1 MIEDDDDDEMIN
13 EYNDDDDDE
22 MINKYNAKL
31 EGVRDEMRP
40 RVWTSAASHERDVMA
55 LLSTSWLSPLS
66 AAAARF
72 PLDTALFFV
81 YPGWPYSRVDKRAR
95 RATFQLHL

>member
-1 MIEDDDDDEMIN
+1 MEYLCISHMMIEDDDDDEMIN

-40 RVWTSAASHERDVMA
+40 RV
-55 LLSTSWLSPLS
+55 
-66 AAAARF
+66 
-72 PLDTALFFV
+72 
-81 YPGWPYSRVDKRAR
+81 
-95 RATFQLHL
+95 